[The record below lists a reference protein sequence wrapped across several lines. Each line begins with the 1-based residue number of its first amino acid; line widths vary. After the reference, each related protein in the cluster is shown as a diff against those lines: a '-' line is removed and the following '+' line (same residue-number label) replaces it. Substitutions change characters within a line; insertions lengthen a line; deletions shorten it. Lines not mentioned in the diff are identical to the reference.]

1 MDFFPTNRLPSAS
14 PESTAGSAVASGSST
29 SLVVKA
35 DSQSRAPAT
44 RVKCQELTPFMNHTL
59 RILSLAFICLVAPTF
74 AADPKAKPKGEV
86 IEFGTFELAGP
97 QLTVPNAKT
106 LDGAER
112 NAPAARFTR
121 QTDKIPA
128 QVGIQFGFRFKL
140 TNLQEASSV
149 DLKTIVKH
157 PPIKNEKGVVEREY
171 TLTTTLTVTD
181 GYVSE
186 VTGYSLDRP
195 EELVPGVWV
204 FEHWY
209 RGQKLVSQSFTV
221 VAPDKPPTKAPTK

>member
-1 MDFFPTNRLPSAS
+1 
-14 PESTAGSAVASGSST
+14 
-29 SLVVKA
+29 
-35 DSQSRAPAT
+35 
-44 RVKCQELTPFMNHTL
+44 MNHAL
-59 RILSLAFICLVAPTF
+59 RILSFALICLVAPTF
-74 AADPKAKPKGEV
+74 AAEPKGEIKGEV

-97 QLTVPNAKT
+97 QLTIPNAKT

-128 QVGIQFGFRFKL
+128 QVGTQFGFRFKL
-140 TNLQEASSV
+140 TNLPAVGSV

-157 PPIKNEKGVVEREY
+157 PPIKDEKGVVEREY
-171 TLTTTLTVTD
+171 TVTTTLPVTD

-195 EELVPGVWV
+195 EELVPGVWI

-209 RGQKLVSQSFTV
+209 RGRKLVTQTFSV
-221 VAPDKPPTKAPTK
+221 VARTK

>member
-1 MDFFPTNRLPSAS
+1 MITFR
-14 PESTAGSAVASGSST
+14 
-29 SLVVKA
+29 KH
-35 DSQSRAPAT
+35 
-44 RVKCQELTPFMNHTL
+44 LTY
-59 RILSLAFICLVAPTF
+59 LSEALIVLICLVTSAG

-86 IEFGTFELAGP
+86 IEFGTFELVGP
-97 QLTVPNAKT
+97 QVTAPNAQT

-128 QVGIQFGFRFKL
+128 ESGVLFGFRFKL
-140 TNLQEASSV
+140 TNILEARSV

-157 PPIKNEKGVVEREY
+157 PPIKNEKGVVEQGY
-171 TLTTTLTVTD
+171 TVTTTLPVKN

-186 VTGYSLDRP
+186 VSGYSLDRP

-209 RGQKLVSQSFTV
+209 RGEKLVSQSFTV
-221 VAPDKPPTKAPTK
+221 VAPGKPDAKGAGK